1 MSTEKVRVAVRVRPM
16 NRREIDMSTKVVVDM
31 ENNQTVLYHPSSPA
45 DGSVD
50 RKSRREQ
57 PKTFA
62 FDNCFWSMD
71 ENNQKFAGQEQVF
84 NTLGKDLLEKAFE
97 GYNGCIFAYGQTG
110 SGKSYTM
117 MGSIQNMG
125 KGIIPRLCDLMFE
138 RIAQLRSEDTSF
150 KVEVSYMEIY
160 NEKVHD
166 LLDPKGSK
174 QNLKVR
180 EHNILGPYVD
190 GLSMLAVSSFE
201 DIDNLMNE
209 GNKSRTV
216 AATNMNNESSR
227 SHAVFNIVLTQTLTD
242 LSTGVSGEKVSKVSL
257 VDLAGSERAQ
267 KTGAVGDRLRE
278 GSNINK
284 SLTTLGLVISALADQ
299 SASSKK
305 KDKFVPYR
313 DSVLTW
319 LLKDNLGG
327 NSKTVMVATISPA
340 ADNYEE
346 TLSTLRY
353 ADRAKRIVNH
363 AVVNEDPNARIIRDL
378 REEVD
383 MLKQQ
388 LNKAQ
393 NMQAPTL
400 QDRLQESEKLIKEM
414 TKTWE
419 EKLAEK
425 DKINQE
431 RHEAL
436 EKMGVSVQTSGI
448 KVEKGK
454 CFLVNL
460 NADPSLNELLV
471 YYLKD
476 HTLVGQQDAGVQQDI
491 QLSGL
496 GIMPEHCVV
505 DIENGD
511 VWLTPV
517 EGARTCV
524 NGSTI
529 HEKTKVK
536 NGDRILWGNNH
547 FFRINCPK
555 QNSPQ
560 SQPMELDQTIDYN
573 FAQQELMMNEY
584 SNDPIQEAICD
595 LEKQYEED
603 KQEALEKQRQ
613 EYEQRMQVLRNQI
626 ASPGTPSNPYFN
638 FNSFTPTGSGSQ
650 NTLQRKY
657 QKWAEKRKSNL
668 KNSLQVLREEVLK
681 AKALVREAN
690 DLSQEMGKKTEFQV
704 TLQIPANSLS
714 PNRRKGNGFVSEPAI
729 LVKRK
734 NRANQIWSMEKLE
747 NKIIDM
753 REMYEERKSSG
764 QPMMV
769 EDTDSW
775 DEGPLVKGDP
785 FYESQEN
792 HNLIGVANIFLECLF
807 HDVTLDYHVPIISQQ
822 GEIAGKLHIQ
832 ISKLGGSF
840 LERYGDTN
848 SEDSEDT
855 EPVNTSGTPMI
866 VRLGIVS
873 AKGLPSSMSNFVFC
887 QYTFWG
893 LEESV
898 VVPPQIN
905 PEMIDRQNSTGDTV
919 TVKFHH
925 KKDFKISITE
935 EFIETCQDGALSVE
949 VWGHRVTST
958 GNTETDIAK
967 TVKAKTRSLRERWN
981 EVMRKMELWV
991 EIDELNYQGEWSAVE
1006 VQPKLDIPSAG
1017 QFQLQQGHSRR
1028 IKVRIKTVTESGT
1041 LPLIPETITS
1051 ISIGGITNRSKLQR
1065 GLDSYQEDDLTGL
1078 RERWSNALAKRTKY
1092 LNEQIQNLINK
1103 PNKSEADSDRER
1115 ALLDQWVCL
1124 TEERNAVMVPSPGS
1138 GIPGAPAE
1146 GESAPNMEKHTPVL
1160 FLDLNADDMSTSS
1173 AREGYLASGV
1183 NSILPKEHAGS
1194 FVNLPI
1200 TKAEMDNGFIYA
1212 VSSWDSSV
1220 HDSELL
1226 NRVTSSND
1234 RIYLIVKVVVRLS
1247 HPAYMELVLRKRVC
1261 INIYNSLSFTS
1272 LTGKLKQKITGTEKF
1287 FQSGITYSLVSNIP
1301 KASEDLENME
1311 TLAQMAASQND
1322 TNTADGESYI
1332 EKYLKGVQ
1340 GVESI
1345 LMVDRLRQEVAV
1357 KELSAQ
1363 KSKSLTKTYSVPNIH
1378 QQNLRADS
1386 IQDLSHDSSMSPE
1399 RPSFLNLRS
1408 MAISPRTCTTLLS
1421 MCYHALAKSALSPH
1435 GGGKAVKLL
1444 NTLQEE
1450 QDRREKKPLLRR
1462 DTEEQDLE
1470 EGEVAEGTSQTS
1482 KIEADPHSEE
1492 SVDFQEFEAY
1502 HPCEEDHKTATSDG
1516 IARSGTNDSLADVQC
1531 KNFTPSLVSSGY
1543 GSQAVS
1549 MLTLSSEDS
1558 LSIKSIEDN
1567 LETNKDS
1574 KGGQKGSSEQTSSDS
1589 DNDENREG
1597 SNRLSTGS
1605 DLEEVQSQKE
1615 AVSSPAKNGVH
1626 MAENKVPDNEE
1637 LNKTTD
1643 DINNSL
1649 DTSSSSTEAKDGSF
1663 NTEKPD
1669 PNNSNIHSTSCD
1681 TSFNEKSESVVED
1694 SKNESVLSQ
1703 SERLKRSKEER
1714 KKIVESLG
1722 AISKD
1727 TKEESD
1733 NNTRKNKTSKQLFES
1748 SGASAINEFVDPYSE
1763 TAMDQ
1768 LERLEG
1774 FEEENES
1781 SEESTEKVVS
1791 SKRTEETVEITEK
1804 PRLVGRRSQPRPQ
1817 SCILSPSQDM
1827 MSIVEESM
1835 KRNSLTLH
1843 LSDEEF
1849 SGNDDSASVCSFGSR
1864 ADLDR
1869 LQEVPVPSWV
1879 QIGESVI
1886 IQSSRGSPKTGV
1898 VKFVG
1903 SVEFASGPWV
1913 GVELDLPEG
1922 KNDGLVNGTR
1932 YFKCR
1937 SRHGIFVRHDKLI
1950 LDKKRRGSRK
1960 QAKDLAKRHSMG
1972 NPANAGTS
1980 SNTRLH
1986 SNNSSPNST
1995 ILKATAASSAKKK

>member
-1 MSTEKVRVAVRVRPM
+1 
-16 NRREIDMSTKVVVDM
+16 
-31 ENNQTVLYHPSSPA
+31 
-45 DGSVD
+45 
-50 RKSRREQ
+50 
-57 PKTFA
+57 
-62 FDNCFWSMD
+62 
-71 ENNQKFAGQEQVF
+71 
-84 NTLGKDLLEKAFE
+84 
-97 GYNGCIFAYGQTG
+97 
-110 SGKSYTM
+110 
-117 MGSIQNMG
+117 
-125 KGIIPRLCDLMFE
+125 
-138 RIAQLRSEDTSF
+138 
-150 KVEVSYMEIY
+150 
-160 NEKVHD
+160 
-166 LLDPKGSK
+166 
-174 QNLKVR
+174 
-180 EHNILGPYVD
+180 
-190 GLSMLAVSSFE
+190 
-201 DIDNLMNE
+201 
-209 GNKSRTV
+209 
-216 AATNMNNESSR
+216 
-227 SHAVFNIVLTQTLTD
+227 
-242 LSTGVSGEKVSKVSL
+242 
-257 VDLAGSERAQ
+257 
-267 KTGAVGDRLRE
+267 
-278 GSNINK
+278 
-284 SLTTLGLVISALADQ
+284 
-299 SASSKK
+299 
-305 KDKFVPYR
+305 
-313 DSVLTW
+313 
-319 LLKDNLGG
+319 
-327 NSKTVMVATISPA
+327 
-340 ADNYEE
+340 
-346 TLSTLRY
+346 
-353 ADRAKRIVNH
+353 
-363 AVVNEDPNARIIRDL
+363 
-378 REEVD
+378 
-383 MLKQQ
+383 
-388 LNKAQ
+388 
-393 NMQAPTL
+393 
-400 QDRLQESEKLIKEM
+400 
-414 TKTWE
+414 
-419 EKLAEK
+419 
-425 DKINQE
+425 
-431 RHEAL
+431 
-436 EKMGVSVQTSGI
+436 MGVSVQTSGI

-460 NADPSLNELLV
+460 NADPSLNEMLV

-476 HTLVGQQDAGVQQDI
+476 HTLVGQQDADVQQDI

-511 VWLTPV
+511 VWLTPID
-517 EGARTCV
+517 GARTCV

-529 HEKTKVK
+529 HQKTKVK

-560 SQPMELDQTIDYN
+560 SQPAELDQTIDYN

-613 EYEQRMQVLRNQI
+613 EYEQRMQLLRNQI
-626 ASPGTPSNPYFN
+626 MSPGTPSNPFLN
-638 FNSFTPTGSGSQ
+638 FNSFTPPGSGSQ

-734 NRANQIWSMEKLE
+734 SRPNQIWSMEKLE

-775 DEGPLVKGDP
+775 DDKPLVKGDP

-840 LERYGDTN
+840 LERYGDTTN
-848 SEDSEDT
+848 EDIEDT
-855 EPVNTSGTPMI
+855 DPAVSRGTPMI
-866 VRLGIVS
+866 VRLTILS

-893 LEESV
+893 QEDSV

-905 PEMIDRQNSTGDTV
+905 PDMVERQNSTGDTV
-919 TVKFHH
+919 MVKFQH
-925 KKDFKISITE
+925 KKDFKISLTE
-935 EFIETCQDGALSVE
+935 EFIENCQDGALSIE

-958 GNTETDIAK
+958 GNSETDIAK
-967 TVKAKTRSLRERWN
+967 TVKAKTRSLTERWN
-981 EVMRKMELWV
+981 EVKRKMELWV
-991 EIDELNYQGEWSAVE
+991 EIDELNHQGEWSAVE
-1006 VQPKLDIPSAG
+1006 VQSKPDVPSAG
-1017 QFQLQQGHSRR
+1017 VFQLQQGHSHR
-1028 IKVRIKTVTESGT
+1028 IKVQVKTVTESGT
-1041 LPLIPETITS
+1041 LPLIPDTITS
-1051 ISIGGITNRSKLQR
+1051 ISVGGITNRSKLQK

-1078 RERWSNALAKRTKY
+1078 RERWSDALAKRTKY

-1103 PNKSEADSDRER
+1103 PDKTEADSERER

-1124 TEERNAVMVPSPGS
+1124 TEERNAVMVPAPGS
-1138 GIPGAPAE
+1138 GIPGAPAD
-1146 GESAPNMEKHTPVL
+1146 GESAPNMERHTPVL

-1200 TKAEMDNGFIYA
+1200 SKAEMDNGSIYA
-1212 VSSWDSSV
+1212 VASWNSTV

-1247 HPAYMELVLRKRVC
+1247 HPAYMELVLRKRLC

-1287 FQSGITYSLVSNIP
+1287 YQSGITYSLVSNIP

-1311 TLAQMAASQND
+1311 TLAQMAASQNE
-1322 TNTADGESYI
+1322 TSTADGESYI

-1357 KELSAQ
+1357 KELSSQ

-1378 QQNLRADS
+1378 QSLLSPLKDIQQNLRADS
-1386 IQDLSHDSSMSPE
+1386 IQDLSHDMTMSPG
-1399 RPSFLNLRS
+1399 RLG
-1408 MAISPRTCTTLLS
+1408 SP
-1421 MCYHALAKSALSPH
+1421 ALAKSALSPH
-1435 GGGKAVKLL
+1435 GGKTVKLL

-1462 DTEEQDLE
+1462 DTEEDMDVE
-1470 EGEVAEGTSQTS
+1470 EASVRKPQSS
-1482 KIEADPHSEE
+1482 KIEADPHSVE
-1492 SVDFQEFEAY
+1492 SDDFQEFESY
-1502 HPCEEDHKTATSDG
+1502 HPNEEGHKTVTSDG
-1516 IARSGTNDSLADVQC
+1516 IARSGTNDSLTDVQC

-1567 LETNKDS
+1567 IESNKDS
-1574 KGGQKGSSEQTSSDS
+1574 RGDQKSSMEQTSSDS
-1589 DNDENREG
+1589 DNEEHKEG
-1597 SNRLSTGS
+1597 SNILSTGS
-1605 DLEEVQSQKE
+1605 DLEGVQIQKE
-1615 AVSSPAKNGVH
+1615 AVSLNSNNGDQVTDG
-1626 MAENKVPDNEE
+1626 ALVAPESEE
-1637 LNKTTD
+1637 LNKSNVD
-1643 DINNSL
+1643 SNCSL
-1649 DTSSSSTEAKDGSF
+1649 DTSGSSVEARDGSLS
-1663 NTEKPD
+1663 EKPD
-1669 PNNSNIHSTSCD
+1669 PNDSNIHSTICD
-1681 TSFNEKSESVVED
+1681 TSLSEISEDVEN
-1694 SKNESVLSQ
+1694 SNNTCESPGISQ

-1727 TKEESD
+1727 TGS
-1733 NNTRKNKTSKQLFES
+1733 NKTKRNNGKSGKPPCES
-1748 SGASAINEFVDPYSE
+1748 QGPSAINEFVDPYSE
-1763 TAMDQ
+1763 TAMEE
-1768 LERLEG
+1768 LERLG
-1774 FEEENES
+1774 FEEDNES
-1781 SEESTEKVVS
+1781 SEESSEKS
-1791 SKRTEETVEITEK
+1791 STLRTEELQIVETPK
-1804 PRLVGRRSQPRPQ
+1804 SQGRKGQGQPRPR
-1817 SCILSPSQDM
+1817 SCILSPSLDM

-1835 KRNSLTLH
+1835 KRNSLTLQ
-1843 LSDEEF
+1843 LSEDEM
-1849 SGNDDSASVCSFGSR
+1849 SGNDDSVSVCSFGSR

-1879 QIGESVI
+1879 QIDESVI
-1886 IQSSRGSPKTGV
+1886 VQPTKGSPKTGV

-1903 SVEFASGPWV
+1903 NVEFATGPWV

-1922 KNDGLVNGTR
+1922 KNDGSVNGTR

-1937 SRHGIFVRHDKLI
+1937 SRHGIFVRHDKLV

-1960 QAKDLAKRHSMG
+1960 KAKDLAKRHSMG
-1972 NPANAGTS
+1972 SMGNLGTS
-1980 SNTRLH
+1980 PNIRLTG
-1986 SNNSSPNST
+1986 NQSSPNNT
-1995 ILKATAASSAKKK
+1995 VMKATAAGSAKKK

>member
-16 NRREIDMSTKVVVDM
+16 NRREIEMSTKTVVDM
-31 ENNQTVLYHPSSPA
+31 EDNQTVLYHPSSPA

-50 RKSRREQ
+50 RKTSRKQ

-62 FDNCFWSMD
+62 FDNCFWSVD
-71 ENNQKFAGQEQVF
+71 DTNPKFAGQEHVF
-84 NTLGKDLLEKAFE
+84 NSVGKDLLEKAFE

-117 MGSIQNMG
+117 MGSLLSQA
-125 KGIIPRLCDLMFE
+125 KGIIPRLCDLMFD
-138 RIAQLRSEDTSF
+138 RIAQLRSDDTSF

-190 GLSMLAVSSFE
+190 GLSMLAVASFE

-299 SASSKK
+299 SAASKK

-378 REEVD
+378 RDEVD

-388 LNKAQ
+388 LNEAQ

-400 QDRLQESEKLIKEM
+400 VERLHVSEKLIKEM

-431 RHEAL
+431 RHETL

-476 HTLVGQQDAGVQQDI
+476 HTLIGQQDVEVQQDI

-511 VWLTPV
+511 VWLTPI

-524 NGSTI
+524 NGSII

-560 SQPMELDQTIDYN
+560 SQPSELDQTIDYN

-603 KQEALEKQRQ
+603 KQVALEKQRQ
-613 EYEQRMQVLRNQI
+613 EYEQRMQMLRNQI
-626 ASPGTPSNPYFN
+626 MSPGTPSNPYLN
-638 FNSFTPTGSGSQ
+638 FNSFTPTGTSSQ

-657 QKWAEKRKSNL
+657 QKWAEKRKSNMM
-668 KNSLQVLREEVLK
+668 NSLQVLRGEVLK
-681 AKALVREAN
+681 AKAFVREAN
-690 DLSQEMGKKTEFQV
+690 VLSQEMGKKTEFNV
-704 TLQIPANSLS
+704 TLQIPASCLS

-734 NRANQIWSMEKLE
+734 NRPNQIWSMEKLE

-753 REMYEERKSSG
+753 REMYEELKSSG
-764 QPMMV
+764 KPMMV
-769 EDTDSW
+769 DDNDSW
-775 DEGPLVKGDP
+775 EDGPFTKGDP

-832 ISKLGGSF
+832 ISKLGGSC
-840 LERYGDTN
+840 LERYGDTT
-848 SEDSEDT
+848 EDIEETDPALSA
-855 EPVNTSGTPMI
+855 GAPMI
-866 VRLGIVS
+866 VRLTILS
-873 AKGLPSSMSNFVFC
+873 AKGLPSAMSNFVFC

-893 LEESV
+893 QEESV
-898 VVPPQIN
+898 VVPPQVN
-905 PEMIDRQNSTGDTV
+905 PDMLDRQNSMGDTV
-919 TVKFHH
+919 TVKFQHR
-925 KKDFKISITE
+925 KDFKISITE
-935 EFIETCQDGALSVE
+935 EFIENCQDGALSVE

-967 TVKAKTRSLRERWN
+967 TVKAKSRSLVERWN
-981 EVMRKMELWV
+981 EVMRKIELWT
-991 EIDELNYQGEWSAVE
+991 EIEELNYQGEWSAVE
-1006 VQPKLDIPSAG
+1006 VQPKQDVPSAG
-1017 QFQLQQGHSRR
+1017 VFQLQQGHSRR
-1028 IKVRIKTVTESGT
+1028 VKVRVRTVTESGI
-1041 LPLIPETITS
+1041 LPLIPDTITS
-1051 ISIGGITNRSKLQR
+1051 ISIGGIANRSKMQK
-1065 GLDSYQEDDLTGL
+1065 GLDSYQDDDLSGL
-1078 RERWSNALAKRTKY
+1078 RDRWSDALAKRTKY
-1092 LNEQIQNLINK
+1092 LNEQIQSLINK
-1103 PNKSEADSDRER
+1103 PDKTEADSDRER

-1124 TEERNAVMVPSPGS
+1124 TEERNAVMVPAPGS
-1138 GIPGAPAE
+1138 GIPGAPAD
-1146 GESAPNMEKHTPVL
+1146 GESAPNMERHTPVL

-1173 AREGYLASGV
+1173 AREGYLAAGV
-1183 NSILPKEHAGS
+1183 NSILPKEHAGT

-1212 VSSWDSSV
+1212 VASWDSTM

-1234 RIYLIVKVVVRLS
+1234 RIYLILKVVVRLS
-1247 HPAYMELVLRKRVC
+1247 HPAYMELVLRKRMC

-1272 LTGKLKQKITGTEKF
+1272 LTGRLKQKITGTEKF
-1287 FQSGITYSLVSNIP
+1287 FESGITYSLVSNIP

-1322 TNTADGESYI
+1322 TSTADGESYI

-1357 KELSAQ
+1357 KEQSSQ
-1363 KSKSLTKTYSVPNIH
+1363 KSRSLTKTYSVPNIH
-1378 QQNLRADS
+1378 QSAMSPLQERQHNLRADS
-1386 IQDLSHDSSMSPE
+1386 TQDLSYDPGRQGSPE
-1399 RPSFLNLRS
+1399 RPNFLNLRS
-1408 MAISPRTCTTLLS
+1408 IAISPP
-1421 MCYHALAKSALSPH
+1421 LAKSALSPL
-1435 GGGKAVKLL
+1435 GAKGMKPL
-1444 NTLQEE
+1444 NTLREE
-1450 QDRREKKPLLRR
+1450 QDLREKKPLLRG
-1462 DTEEQDLE
+1462 DTEEELE
-1470 EGEVAEGTSQTS
+1470 DEEMVENKMQSS
-1482 KIEADPHSEE
+1482 KIETDPHSVESDDFQDFISYHPSEE
-1492 SVDFQEFEAY
+1492 S
-1502 HPCEEDHKTATSDG
+1502 HKAVTSDG
-1516 IARSGTNDSLADVQC
+1516 IARSCTNDSLADVQC

-1567 LETNKDS
+1567 LESNKDS
-1574 KGGQKGSSEQTSSDS
+1574 KGGQKGSLEQTSSDS
-1589 DNDENREG
+1589 DNDENKEV
-1597 SNRLSTGS
+1597 SNRLSASS
-1605 DLEEVQSQKE
+1605 DIETEEAQFQKE
-1615 AVSSPAKNGVH
+1615 AVTSDNDSSVHVTENNGPEHDELKKSNV
-1626 MAENKVPDNEE
+1626 DSNE
-1637 LNKTTD
+1637 T
-1643 DINNSL
+1643 L
-1649 DTSSSSTEAKDGSF
+1649 DSSSSSLEARDGSL
-1663 NTEKPD
+1663 TEKQD
-1669 PNNSNIHSTSCD
+1669 PNDSNIHSTSCD
-1681 TSFNEKSESVVED
+1681 TSLSELSDDVQKSSNTSVI
-1694 SKNESVLSQ
+1694 SQ
-1703 SERLKRSKEER
+1703 SERLKQSKEQR
-1714 KKIVESLG
+1714 KRIVESLG
-1722 AISKD
+1722 AIS
-1727 TKEESD
+1727 
-1733 NNTRKNKTSKQLFES
+1733 NNTTTNKVTRDKRRPGEGASQR
-1748 SGASAINEFVDPYSE
+1748 ASAITEGVDPYSE
-1763 TAMDQ
+1763 TAMEE
-1768 LERLEG
+1768 LEKLG
-1774 FEEENES
+1774 FEENEY
-1781 SEESTEKVVS
+1781 SEESPEKFPS
-1791 SKRTEETVEITEK
+1791 EKTEELQIVETPGK
-1804 PRLVGRRSQPRPQ
+1804 PRQGKRNQQRPV
-1817 SCILSPSQDM
+1817 SCIVSPSQDK
-1827 MSIVEESM
+1827 MSVVEESM

-1843 LSDEEF
+1843 LSDDEM
-1849 SGNDDSASVCSFGSR
+1849 SGNDDSVSVCSFGSR

-1879 QIGESVI
+1879 QIGESVMV
-1886 IQSSRGSPKTGV
+1886 QPSKGSKKTGV
-1898 VKFVG
+1898 VQFVG
-1903 SVEFASGPWV
+1903 NVEFAAGPWV

-1922 KNDGLVNGTR
+1922 KNDGSVNGTK

-1972 NPANAGTS
+1972 NPAHMGTS
-1980 SNTRLH
+1980 PNTRLP
-1986 SNNSSPNST
+1986 SNQSSSPNST
-1995 ILKATAASSAKKK
+1995 LLKATTASSAKKK

>member
-31 ENNQTVLYHPSSPA
+31 EENQTILYHPSSPA

-50 RKSRREQ
+50 RKASRKQ
-57 PKTFA
+57 PKSFA
-62 FDNCFWSMD
+62 FDNSFWSMD
-71 ENNQKFAGQEQVF
+71 EKNPKFAGQEHVF
-84 NTLGKDLLEKAFE
+84 NSVGKDLLEKAFE

-110 SGKSYTM
+110 SGKSFTM
-117 MGSIQNMG
+117 MGSMQSEG

-138 RIAQLRSEDTSF
+138 RIAKLRSEDTSF

-190 GLSMLAVSSFE
+190 GLSMLAVASYE

-242 LSTGVSGEKVSKVSL
+242 LSTGVSGEKVSKLSL

-299 SASSKK
+299 SAGNKK

-353 ADRAKRIVNH
+353 ADRAKKIVNH

-378 REEVD
+378 RDEVD

-388 LNKAQ
+388 LDEAQ
-393 NMQAPTL
+393 SMQAPAL

-448 KVEKGK
+448 KVEKGR

-476 HTLVGQQDAGVQQDI
+476 HTLVGQQDARVQQDI

-517 EGARTCV
+517 ENARTCV
-524 NGSTI
+524 NGSVITK
-529 HEKTKVK
+529 KTKVK

-560 SQPMELDQTIDYN
+560 SQLTELDQTIDYN

-613 EYEQRMQVLRNQI
+613 EYEQRMQILRNQI
-626 ASPGTPSNPYFN
+626 MSPGTPSNPYLN
-638 FNSFTPTGSGSQ
+638 FNSLTPTGTGSQ

-690 DLSQEMGKKTEFQV
+690 VLSQEMGKRTEFQV
-704 TLQIPANSLS
+704 TLQIPASSLS

-734 NRANQIWSMEKLE
+734 NRPNQIWLMEKLE

-764 QPMMV
+764 QPLMV
-769 EDTDSW
+769 EDSDTWDDS
-775 DEGPLVKGDP
+775 PVVKGDP

-807 HDVTLDYHVPIISQQ
+807 HDVSLDYHVPIISQQ

-832 ISKLGGSF
+832 IAKLGGSC
-840 LERYGDTN
+840 LERYGDTA
-848 SEDSEDT
+848 SEDNEVSDPAMT
-855 EPVNTSGTPMI
+855 AGGPMI
-866 VRLGIVS
+866 VRLNILS

-893 LEESV
+893 QEESV
-898 VVPPQIN
+898 VVPPQID
-905 PEMIDRQNSTGDTV
+905 PDKVERQNSTGDTV
-919 TVKFHH
+919 CVKFQHR
-925 KKDFKISITE
+925 KDFKINITE
-935 EFIETCQDGALSVE
+935 EFVENCQDGALSVE

-967 TVKAKTRSLRERWN
+967 TVKAKTRSLTERWN
-981 EVMRKMELWV
+981 EVMRKLELWV
-991 EIDELNYQGEWSAVE
+991 EIEELNYQGEWSSVE
-1006 VQPKLDIPSAG
+1006 VQSKPDVLSAG
-1017 QFQLQQGHSRR
+1017 VFQLQQGHSRR
-1028 IKVRIKTVTESGT
+1028 VKVRVRTVTESGT

-1051 ISIGGITNRSKLQR
+1051 VSVGGITNRSKLQK
-1065 GLDSYQEDDLTGL
+1065 GLDSYQEDDLSIL
-1078 RERWSNALAKRTKY
+1078 RDKWSEALAKRTKY
-1092 LNEQIQNLINK
+1092 LNEQIQSLINK
-1103 PNKSEADSDRER
+1103 QDKTEADSDRER

-1124 TEERNAVMVPSPGS
+1124 TEERNAVLVPSPGS

-1146 GESAPNMEKHTPVL
+1146 GETAPNLERHTPVL
-1160 FLDLNADDMSTSS
+1160 FLDLNADDMSTSR
-1173 AREGYLASGV
+1173 AREGYLAAGV

-1200 TKAEMDNGFIYA
+1200 TKSEMDSGYIYA
-1212 VSSWDSSV
+1212 VASWDSTV
-1220 HDSELL
+1220 HDSDLL

-1234 RIYLIVKVVVRLS
+1234 RIYLILKVVVRLS
-1247 HPAYMELVLRKRVC
+1247 HPAYMELVLRKRIC

-1272 LTGKLKQKITGTEKF
+1272 LTGKLRQKITGTEKF
-1287 FQSGITYSLVSNIP
+1287 FESGVTYSMVSNIP

-1311 TLAQMAASQND
+1311 TLAKMAASQND
-1322 TNTADGESYI
+1322 MNTADGESYI

-1357 KELSAQ
+1357 KELSSQ
-1363 KSKSLTKTYSVPNIH
+1363 KSRSLTKTYSVPNIH

-1386 IQDLSHDSSMSPE
+1386 IQDLSHDLSLSPARLGSPE
-1399 RPSFLNLRS
+1399 RPNFLNLRS
-1408 MAISPRTCTTLLS
+1408 LAISQRTCTTLLS

-1435 GGGKAVKLL
+1435 GVKAIKPL

-1450 QDRREKKPLLRR
+1450 QNRRERKPLLRG
-1462 DTEEQDLE
+1462 DTDEELEDEDL
-1470 EGEVAEGTSQTS
+1470 VNKTQSS
-1482 KIEADPHSEE
+1482 KIDTDPNSGA
-1492 SVDFQEFEAY
+1492 SDDFQEFESY
-1502 HPCEEDHKTATSDG
+1502 HPIEESQKTVTSDG
-1516 IARSGTNDSLADVQC
+1516 LAHSCTSDSLADVQC

-1567 LETNKDS
+1567 VES
-1574 KGGQKGSSEQTSSDS
+1574 KRGHKGSPEQTSSDS
-1589 DNDENREG
+1589 DNEENKEVPIKLT
-1597 SNRLSTGS
+1597 NS
-1605 DLEEVQSQKE
+1605 DSETVEVQKE
-1615 AVSSPAKNGVH
+1615 AMTSISESNIH
-1626 MAENKVPDNEE
+1626 IAENKAEEREE
-1637 LNKTTD
+1637 LNKSNVD
-1643 DINNSL
+1643 SNCSL
-1649 DTSSSSTEAKDGSF
+1649 DTSTSSLEARDGSLA
-1663 NTEKPD
+1663 EKPD
-1669 PNNSNIHSTSCD
+1669 PNDSNVHSASCD
-1681 TSFNEKSESVVED
+1681 TSLCELSSDVETSNIEVD
-1694 SKNESVLSQ
+1694 SSIISQ
-1703 SERLKRSKEER
+1703 SEKLKRSKEER

-1727 TKEESD
+1727 TT
-1733 NNTRKNKTSKQLFES
+1733 TRKVNKENRKKSEGASQR
-1748 SGASAINEFVDPYSE
+1748 ASAISEFVDPYSE
-1763 TAMDQ
+1763 TAMEE
-1768 LERLEG
+1768 LEKLAA
-1774 FEEENES
+1774 EEEEE
-1781 SEESTEKVVS
+1781 SEECPEKVPPV
-1791 SKRTEETVEITEK
+1791 RTVEPHISETTGK
-1804 PRLVGRRSQPRPQ
+1804 CPSGKRSQQRPV
-1817 SCILSPSQDM
+1817 SCVVSPSRDM
-1827 MSIVEESM
+1827 VSILEESM

-1843 LSDEEF
+1843 LSDDEEM
-1849 SGNDDSASVCSFGSR
+1849 SGNDDSVSVCSFGSR

-1869 LQEVPVPSWV
+1869 LQEIPVPSWV
-1879 QIGESVI
+1879 QNGESVI
-1886 IQSSRGSPKTGV
+1886 VQSSKGSSNTGV
-1898 VKFVG
+1898 VRFVG
-1903 SVEFASGPWV
+1903 NVEFATGPWV

-1922 KNDGLVNGTR
+1922 KNDGSVKGTR

-1972 NPANAGTS
+1972 SPANMGAS
-1980 SNTRLH
+1980 LP
-1986 SNNSSPNST
+1986 NNQSSSPNNT
-1995 ILKATAASSAKKK
+1995 VVKSSAKKKL